1 MQPTDYRISR
11 RFAAVAGLAALL
23 TVTNAT
29 ARDEVQPGKPAPDF
43 TAKDATGKDVKL
55 SSLKGKTVV
64 LEWTNQDCP
73 YVRKHY
79 GSGNMQ
85 ALQKDATAKDVVWLT
100 VSSSAPGAQGH
111 VNGLEAE
118 KLTADRKAAPSAFL
132 LDPEGRVGRLYGAT
146 VTPHMYI
153 IKPDGALAYAGGIDD
168 KATTRTADV
177 KDARNFVDEA
187 LAELKAGK
195 PVSNS
200 ATRAYGC
207 TVKYSS

>member
-146 VTPHMYI
+146 VTPMCSHI
-153 IKPDGALAYAGGIDD
+153 AERSA
-168 KATTRTADV
+168 RTCDQY
-177 KDARNFVDEA
+177 FTEQ
-187 LAELKAGK
+187 
-195 PVSNS
+195 P
-200 ATRAYGC
+200 
-207 TVKYSS
+207 